1 MFIRWLDRVLK
12 WCFKR
17 SGMKSAAT
25 SHLEKREFLNAA
37 MHEGCAVH
45 IEIDTYE
52 VWNFNKR
59 TSIFGCNI
67 QCLTNNCESWIHQ
80 LPKWEITNHP
90 FWSTSLVWL
99 SCYSWSPFWWL
110 ELAFKKGTRVGLML
124 ESKSF
129 NEFWSG
135 TWVVCGG
142 RQRLGVWDD
151 IRVNF

>member
-1 MFIRWLDRVLK
+1 
-12 WCFKR
+12 
-17 SGMKSAAT
+17 MKVCCSY
-25 SHLEKREFLNAA
+25 RD
-37 MHEGCAVH
+37 
-45 IEIDTYE
+45 IYE
-52 VWNFNKR
+52 AWNFNKR

-142 RQRLGVWDD
+142 RQWLGVWMTLEL
-151 IRVNF
+151 ISEIFITWKYIKIIIFYMSVKCFSRY

>member
-1 MFIRWLDRVLK
+1 
-12 WCFKR
+12 
-17 SGMKSAAT
+17 MKVCCSY
-25 SHLEKREFLNAA
+25 R
-37 MHEGCAVH
+37 
-45 IEIDTYE
+45 DTYE

-151 IRVNF
+151 IRVNFWNIYYLKIYQNNNILCIP